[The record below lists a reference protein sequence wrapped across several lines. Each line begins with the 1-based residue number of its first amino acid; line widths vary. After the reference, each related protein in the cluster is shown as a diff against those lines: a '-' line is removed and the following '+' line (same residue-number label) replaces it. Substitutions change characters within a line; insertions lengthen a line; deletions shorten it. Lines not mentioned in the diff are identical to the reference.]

1 MSETRACGL
10 GAKMRHALCSVTHC
24 RSVFPNFCRDT
35 IAAELARYWFPWCS
49 FLAWPSLQCL
59 MHAYTCLCTRQLC
72 CSPHVCFCVRV
83 KKRKKKNKKIDFFN
97 LFWFHGSFLHFKCS
111 CRLWCSLLLSSKCAC
126 FWTIFV
132 KIKKISGTTDR
143 HARTVTQSHSLTHSK
158 LRFLEVCI
166 MLAKNQHFLSAV
178 GLEKCELKF

>member
-24 RSVFPNFCRDT
+24 HSVFPNFCRDT

-59 MHAYTCLCTRQLC
+59 MHACTCLCTRQLY
-72 CSPHVCFCVRV
+72 CSPHVCFCVCV
-83 KKRKKKNKKIDFFN
+83 KKKKKRKKTFLICFDFMV
-97 LFWFHGSFLHFKCS
+97 LFCISSVPVVCS
-111 CRLWCSLLLSSKCAC
+111 AAC
-126 FWTIFV
+126 FFPPNVPAFEQYLWNL
-132 KIKKISGTTDR
+132 KKSVGLQTDI
-143 HARTVTQSHSLTHSK
+143 HSQSHIHTHSLT

-166 MLAKNQHFLSAV
+166 MLAKNQHFLSSV
-178 GLEKCELKF
+178 VLEKCELKF